1 MQPVDIPALIRHAL
15 DAVTPAAD
23 AKGIRLETE
32 LAAASIPISGDPDRL
47 QQVIWNLVS
56 NAVKFTARGG
66 SVRVHLARLDGHV
79 EIEVNDTGIGIA
91 PEFLPHVFERFR
103 QADSGTTR
111 ERGGL
116 GLGLAISRNIVEM
129 HGGTIQAES
138 EGKGHGTTVRVIL
151 PLMASTGAPAAG
163 LDPRPAHAAGSPVL
177 VPDLLGVRV
186 LVVDDD
192 PDALRMVREILEAAG
207 AQVVSAA
214 TAADALA
221 SLSTAL
227 PDVLVAD
234 LGLPRMDGF
243 ELIAEIRQRPNPG
256 WRDLPAAALTAYA
269 RSEDRARALRSGFQV
284 HLSKPIDPGE
294 LMATVASLAGRADN
308 RSPVAR

>member
-1 MQPVDIPALIRHAL
+1 M
-15 DAVTPAAD
+15 
-23 AKGIRLETE
+23 
-32 LAAASIPISGDPDRL
+32 
-47 QQVIWNLVS
+47 
-56 NAVKFTARGG
+56 
-66 SVRVHLARLDGHV
+66 
-79 EIEVNDTGIGIA
+79 
-91 PEFLPHVFERFR
+91 FERFR

-151 PLMASTGAPAAG
+151 PLMTSTGAAAAA
-163 LDPRPAHAAGSPVL
+163 LDHRPAPAAGSPVL

-214 TAADALA
+214 TAADALG
-221 SLSTAL
+221 SLSLAL

-269 RSEDRARALRSGFQV
+269 RSEDRARALRSGFHV

-294 LMATVASLAGRADN
+294 LMATVASLAGRKDD
-308 RSPVAR
+308 RSPVAH